1 MFKRKYIP
9 AKLLPS
15 DPSIPTLVV
24 IVYVPSQLLL
34 LVYIDKDH
42 SRLNCNVVCQ
52 PRLTSNS

>member
-1 MFKRKYIP
+1 MLKRKYIP

-34 LVYIDKDH
+34 LVDIDKDH